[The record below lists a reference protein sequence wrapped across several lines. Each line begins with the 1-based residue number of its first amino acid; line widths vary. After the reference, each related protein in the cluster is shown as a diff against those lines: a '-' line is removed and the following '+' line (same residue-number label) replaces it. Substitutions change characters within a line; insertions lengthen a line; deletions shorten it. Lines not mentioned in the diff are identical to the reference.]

1 MDYRKLAQEITDGRR
16 LTRDDTFT
24 HFITG
29 DLNAICAGADIIT
42 KALCGRHIDL
52 CTIVNGRSGRCG
64 EDCKFCAQSGHHC
77 TGIEEYAFMDADTLL
92 ADCKANAEAGVHRY
106 SIVTAGRTLAGKD
119 FETAIAAYQR
129 MSKEIP
135 ISLCASHG
143 LLTQEQFDALHESGV
158 RRYHSNLETSKRFFP
173 EICTTHT
180 YEDKIE
186 NIKRADKAGL
196 QVCSGGIIGM
206 GETWEDRIDMAVS
219 LSELPV
225 VSIPINA
232 LIPIQG
238 TPLFGT
244 EQITE
249 ADILRTVA
257 IFRYINPTADIRLA
271 AGRSIMAESG
281 KAAFCSGANAAITGN
296 MLTTSGNNIREDF
309 AMLAELGADTTKG
322 I

>member
-1 MDYRKLAQEITDGRR
+1 MDYRKLAQEITDGKR
-16 LTRDDTFT
+16 LTRDDSLT

-29 DLNAICAGADIIT
+29 DLSAICAGADMIT
-42 KALCGRHIDL
+42 KTICGRHVDL
-52 CTIVNGRSGRCG
+52 CTIVNGRSGHCG
-64 EDCKFCAQSGHHC
+64 EDCKFCAQSAQHC
-77 TGIEEYAFMDADTLL
+77 TGIEAHAFIDTDTLL
-92 ADCKANAEAGVHRY
+92 ADCRTNAEAGVHRY

-119 FETAIAAYQR
+119 FETAVAAYQR
-129 MSKEIP
+129 MSREIP

-143 LLTQEQFDALHESGV
+143 LLTQEQFDMLYQSGV
-158 RRYHSNLETSKRFFP
+158 RRYHSNIETSRRFFP

-196 QVCSGGIIGM
+196 EVCSGGIIGM
-206 GETWEDRIDMAVS
+206 GETWEDRIDMALA

-232 LIPIQG
+232 LIPIAG
-238 TPLFGT
+238 TPLSGT
-244 EQITE
+244 KQISE

-271 AGRSIMAESG
+271 AGRCIMAENG
-281 KAAFCSGANAAITGN
+281 KKAFRSGANAAITGN
-296 MLTTSGNNIREDF
+296 MLTTSGSNIREDF
-309 AMLAELGADTTKG
+309 AMLAELGADTMKG
-322 I
+322 N